1 MKSRIIRINQKQKQK
16 QKLKPISNYTNG
28 NDNLIIVNK
37 KIDFA
42 LRFLL

>member
-1 MKSRIIRINQKQKQK
+1 MKSRIIRINQK

-28 NDNLIIVNK
+28 NDSLIIVNK

>member
-1 MKSRIIRINQKQKQK
+1 MSSKW
-16 QKLKPISNYTNG
+16 KLKFISNYING
-28 NDNLIIVNK
+28 NDNLIIINK

>member
-1 MKSRIIRINQKQKQK
+1 MKSRIIRINPKQKF
-16 QKLKPISNYTNG
+16 KLISNYING

-37 KIDFA
+37 KIGFA

>member
-1 MKSRIIRINQKQKQK
+1 MKSRIIQINPK